1 MQKER
6 KNVVV
11 VSCPPC
17 GENVG
22 LPTKRGLFNK
32 ATSFTTPHRPYGAL
46 PPQVGKLTARGFTL
60 IELLVVVLIIGILA
74 AVALP
79 QYQKAVLKSRAAT
92 AFAMLK
98 NLREA
103 QDVYHLANGTYT
115 TNLSELDIDL
125 PTDSIA
131 ACWTCHHRTKTTQ
144 YGYSCSTDGNCNAS
158 ATDTKLPSFEYS
170 PTTHKFYCL
179 YQYTTK
185 EEIAQKI
192 CMSFG
197 THAFD
202 LTQYNVKYY
211 VM

>member
-1 MQKER
+1 MQKETV
-6 KNVVV
+6 NVVV
-11 VSCPPC
+11 SYNTPSPALRAI
-17 GENVG
+17 
-22 LPTKRGLFNK
+22 LPARARETAVILFPMRGK
-32 ATSFTTPHRPYGAL
+32 MSEGRMR
-46 PPQVGKLTARGFTL
+46 GKINAFTL

-74 AVALP
+74 SVAVP

-98 NLREA
+98 TLREA

-115 TNLSELDIDL
+115 TNLSDLDIDL

-131 ACWTCHHRTKTTQ
+131 TCWSCRHRTKTDQ

-158 ATDTKLPSFEYS
+158 ATDTKLPSFEYW
-170 PTTHKFYCL
+170 PTTHKFYCV
-179 YQYTTK
+179 YRFTEK

-202 LTQYNVKYY
+202 MTAYNVKYY